1 MKRLN
6 IIVDVDLENG
16 SAARKAELVGYDRD
30 KYYIVR
36 YLDDSSIG
44 RLKGYWLKGLNKLK
58 GGQRYLLNPDEVR
71 LSNKELWKD
80 YKFHKK
86 LYCIS
91 TKART
96 YTIRYNNKSFF
107 DLTLQQLK
115 RKIRTCFNLK
125 IDFHISVSCYYK
137 SGMSMSPLIDYK
149 GSVCELYSHQRDNS
163 LLKLERIVVR
173 EIVKHRRA

>member
-16 SAARKAELVGYDRD
+16 SAVRKAELVGYDRGRH
-30 KYYIVR
+30 YIVR
-36 YLDDSSIG
+36 YLDDNSIDW
-44 RLKGYWLKGLNKLK
+44 LKGYWLKGLNKLK
-58 GGQRYLLNPDEVR
+58 SGQRYLLNPYEVR

-86 LYCIS
+86 LHCIS

-96 YTIRYNNKSFF
+96 YTIRYNSKGFS

-125 IDFHISVSCYYK
+125 TDFHISVNRYSK
-137 SGMSMSPLIDYK
+137 SGMSMSPLIDFK
-149 GSVCELYSHQRDNS
+149 GSVCGLYSHQRDKS
-163 LLKLERIVVR
+163 LLKLERSVVK
-173 EIVKHRRA
+173 EIAKHGRD